1 MCRLPD
7 KTWRTTHFRTE
18 TSYAFFVHCGST
30 GFRPKWTAW
39 YFRHILGVDYHTAKN
54 AIERLIKD
62 YGLLEEG
69 DGGNLVVIVNPRYE
83 GWWQE
88 PSPPVPEMSQL
99 PTITL
104 KVLEEPP
111 RTAQANEIRDGG
123 RATGVDHPN
132 GSEVDGRG
140 DRDAGGGCF
149 VRTSGRTEATDL
161 HIRNRLN
168 WPNAHLADV
177 IKFAEDEW

>member
-18 TSYAFFVHCGST
+18 TIYAFFVHCGST

-111 RTAQANEIRDGG
+111 APPKPTRYETEDELRAWITPMARKWTAEEI
-123 RATGVDHPN
+123 
-132 GSEVDGRG
+132 E
-140 DRDAGGGCF
+140 DAGG
-149 VRTSGRTEATDL
+149 AT
-161 HIRNRLN
+161 R
-168 WPNAHLADV
+168 PNLRPHRSNGSSYSESAELAQCPSR
-177 IKFAEDEW
+177 